1 MKQYSHRRNR
11 LWLILPCSLLAIS
24 CATQPQEMAYVERLG
39 NDTLAVEV
47 ITRTAGRIEGRVLTR
62 NPVTRVASYVATLS
76 PDGRITRLE
85 VGWSVPLENSHRLPQ
100 NYVVM
105 MEGDSAAIERR
116 RGQRTDTLRL
126 AVPERTIPSL
136 GKAPAAVFVWEQAVR
151 WAMGSGRDS
160 TAFAVLGGL
169 RLRPQANAIVK
180 RGSDSVSLSFFGRP
194 MYASF
199 DRKGRILGISGRA
212 TTLQIETERVSS
224 MDFDALAADFAAR
237 DARGEGLGVP
247 SPRAE
252 LETAGGGA
260 TFDVVYSRPAKRG
273 REIWGGLVPY
283 DTIWRTGANAAT
295 MFTTDR
301 DLVIAGAVVPA
312 GAYTLWSTFTAD
324 TDTLV
329 INSQTGQW
337 GTAYDPSQD
346 FVRLPMERDELA
358 ESVERF
364 TIAIEPRDEGGVLSL
379 TWDTRKLWI
388 EMEMQR

>member
-1 MKQYSHRRNR
+1 MKQYSYRRNQ
-11 LWLILPCSLLAIS
+11 LWLILPGSLLAIS
-24 CATQPQEMAYVERLG
+24 CATGPQEMAYVERLG
-39 NDTLAVEV
+39 NDTLAIEV

-62 NPVTRVASYVATLS
+62 NPATRVASYVATLS
-76 PDGRITRLE
+76 PDGRITRLD
-85 VGWSVPLENSHRLPQ
+85 VGWSVPPENPDRSPR

-105 MEGDSAAIERR
+105 MEGDSAAFERR

-136 GKAPAAVFVWEQAVR
+136 GRSPAAVFVWEQAVR
-151 WAMGSGRDS
+151 IAMSSDQDS
-160 TAFAVLGGL
+160 TPFAVLGGL
-169 RLRPQANAIVK
+169 RPRPQPNVIVK
-180 RGSDSVSLSFFGRP
+180 HGSDLVSMNYFGRP
-194 MYASF
+194 MYASI

-260 TFDVVYSRPAKRG
+260 TFHVVYSQPAKRG

-301 DLVIAGAVVPA
+301 DLVIAGTVVPA

-346 FVRLPMERDELA
+346 FARLPMQRDGLD

-364 TIAIEPRDEGGVLSL
+364 TIAIEPRNEGGVLSL
-379 TWDTRKLWI
+379 TWDTRRLWI
-388 EMEMQR
+388 EMEVQH